1 MAGWPTRGNS
11 QASDRPP
18 TIEPRLKKV
27 ELIAGTKN
35 RPRVLSTPMTTAA
48 SETNSRKGNMIR
60 VSLTVSSVLP
70 ATWAKSGASRLTSGS
85 VQ

>member
-1 MAGWPTRGNS
+1 
-11 QASDRPP
+11 
-18 TIEPRLKKV
+18 
-27 ELIAGTKN
+27 
-35 RPRVLSTPMTTAA
+35 MTTAA